1 MGINLQRPIV
11 KALGL
16 EMINGSTRLLGIP
29 KEKVQVV
36 ISLPDITTFNTQLND
51 AISYFKNRAETFVI
65 TTSSLDDCEKII
77 DEYELKDSLISREYK
92 EFSKTFSVKDE
103 ENLLKKSLMIID
115 TNCQITHKEIL

>member
-65 TTSSLDDCEKII
+65 TTSSIDDCEKII

>member
-29 KEKVQVV
+29 KEKIQVV
-36 ISLPDITTFNTQLND
+36 ISLPDIKNFNEQLND
-51 AISYFKNRAETFVI
+51 AISFFKNRAETFVI
-65 TTSSLDDCEKII
+65 TMSSI
-77 DEYELKDSLISREYK
+77 DECEEIIKEYKLKESLISREYK
-92 EFSKTFSVKDE
+92 EFSKTFSIKDE
-103 ENLLKKSLMIID
+103 KNQLKKSLMIID

>member
-29 KEKVQVV
+29 KDRIQVV
-36 ISLPDITTFNTQLND
+36 ISLPDIKNFNEQLDD
-51 AISYFKNRAETFVI
+51 AISFFKNRAETFVI
-65 TTSSLDDCEKII
+65 TMSSI
-77 DEYELKDSLISREYK
+77 DECEEIIKEFELKDSLISREYK
-92 EFSKTFSVKDE
+92 EFSKTFSIKDE
-103 ENLLKKSLMIID
+103 KNQLKKSLMIID

>member
-29 KEKVQVV
+29 KDKIQVV
-36 ISLPDITTFNTQLND
+36 ISLPDIKNFNEQLDD
-51 AISYFKNRAETFVI
+51 AISFFKNRAETFVI
-65 TTSSLDDCEKII
+65 TMSSI
-77 DEYELKDSLISREYK
+77 DECEEIIKEFELKDSLISREYK
-92 EFSKTFSVKDE
+92 EFSKTFSIKDE
-103 ENLLKKSLMIID
+103 KNQLKKSLMIID

>member
-29 KEKVQVV
+29 KDKIQVV
-36 ISLPDITTFNTQLND
+36 ISLPDIKNFNEQLDD
-51 AISYFKNRAETFVI
+51 AISFFKNRAETFVI
-65 TTSSLDDCEKII
+65 TMSSI
-77 DEYELKDSLISREYK
+77 DECEEIIKEFELKDSLISREYK

>member
-65 TTSSLDDCEKII
+65 TTSSIDECEKII

>member
-65 TTSSLDDCEKII
+65 TTSSIDDCEKII
-77 DEYELKDSLISREYK
+77 DEYKLKDSLISREYK
-92 EFSKTFSVKDE
+92 EFSKTFSIKDE
-103 ENLLKKSLMIID
+103 KNQLKKSLMIID

>member
-29 KEKVQVV
+29 KEKIQVV
-36 ISLPDITTFNTQLND
+36 ISLPDIKNFNEQLNE
-51 AISYFKNRAETFVI
+51 AISFFKNRAETFVI
-65 TTSSLDDCEKII
+65 TMSSIDECEEII
-77 DEYELKDSLISREYK
+77 KEYELKESLISREYK
-92 EFSKTFSVKDE
+92 EFSKTFSIKDE
-103 ENLLKKSLMIID
+103 KNQLKKSLMIID